1 MKAKSKKIS
10 CFLLF
15 AINTVLT
22 AAEPNH
28 HAIDLRHI
36 FSFACFVKLL
46 DIFLFV
52 ADRSSYVCNLWC
64 INIMIDGAAKNN
76 LSVDVLTTECKFD
89 NNYFRQTEK
98 Y

>member
-1 MKAKSKKIS
+1 MKAKSKNIS
-10 CFLLF
+10 CFLFF
-15 AINTVLT
+15 AVNTVLT

-28 HAIDLRHI
+28 HAIDLRDI

-46 DIFLFV
+46 DIFLLV
-52 ADRSSYVCNLWC
+52 ADRSSYVCNLWS
-64 INIMIDGAAKNN
+64 INIIIDGAATNN

-89 NNYFRQTEK
+89 NSYFRQNEK

>member
-15 AINTVLT
+15 AVNTVLT
-22 AAEPNH
+22 AAEPRQKLN
-28 HAIDLRHI
+28 RRYT
-36 FSFACFVKLL
+36 CFVKLL

-52 ADRSSYVCNLWC
+52 ADRSSYVCNLWS
-64 INIMIDGAAKNN
+64 INIIIDGAAKNN

>member
-1 MKAKSKKIS
+1 MKTKSKKIS
-10 CFLLF
+10 SFLLF
-15 AINTVLT
+15 TVNTVLT

-28 HAIDLRHI
+28 HAIDFRHI

-64 INIMIDGAAKNN
+64 INIIIDGAAKNN

-89 NNYFRQTEK
+89 K
-98 Y
+98 